1 MICAKGKRQTQ
12 WINDWS
18 TVLWQSGALRS
29 ECFVSKSFTFTK
41 KTLVLLVLKMSPFAD
56 YLVMYVYAI
65 CYLFY
70 DFIKIFAAGQYFHKY
85 FSYQDTPHG
94 EDHDGGTRS
103 YLCRQ
108 LPALINRAPTYLYI
122 FNWEAFS
129 VSWGLRGTSDE
140 KWDKLIDPIS
150 QVIQTKFISLP
161 LKNLPEVQLNPV
173 T

>member
-1 MICAKGKRQTQ
+1 MSQNHLHLQI
-12 WINDWS
+12 
-18 TVLWQSGALRS
+18 
-29 ECFVSKSFTFTK
+29 

-70 DFIKIFAAGQYFHKY
+70 DFIKIFAAGKYVRKY
-85 FSYQDTPHG
+85 FSYQDTAHG

-161 LKNLPEVQLNPV
+161 LKNHPEVLLYLFIETQMCIMLKRVIVN
-173 T
+173 